1 MTSKKCLQ
9 AAIGAALLSVCLLA
23 GCVSVPTT
31 AVSDTAAASE
41 LAVMKGSWQP
51 LSRFEDDA
59 VLQDVYAKNAAA
71 MPYYSEGGLKAAVHY
86 AVAAPVI
93 KAVFDGSNT
102 VAFT

>member
-23 GCVSVPTT
+23 GCASVPAT

-51 LSRFEDDA
+51 LSRFED
-59 VLQDVYAKNAAA
+59 VGLRNARIGFMHWGA
-71 MPYYSEGGLKAAVHY
+71 SG
-86 AVAAPVI
+86 
-93 KAVFDGSNT
+93 
-102 VAFT
+102 